1 MTLARRT
8 FTFKQ
13 LASFLLSL
21 LLCATLFSGCGQKDK
36 TTIGWKPAA
45 PLSVSLTREEK
56 GLWRLSTTVPLP
68 YKDLGVF
75 SIDHRLDVRDEY
87 TYIVIRDRKSGT
99 EQVFQLGVSKGKV
112 KLHIVGEHN
121 LTLQPEENNKIVI
134 DHEIRSGEMKIEI
147 YPDGQKLA
155 SVIFENGTEFVF
167 LSDQRLHIEYGS
179 LANSIKREKLPDL
192 QSLFRSD
199 DSISLKSLD
208 RVAFKR
214 DLGISQLEIDWK
226 PEIKANQEAL
236 VVELP
241 KKRKSLITNVEELRS
256 TFKTLAPA
264 VQFTTETPVRLWIF
278 LATELLGI
286 CLMIYLGMQKG
297 GFLKV
302 VWLCLGTILLILCAL
317 IALISDPGYLEF

>member
-1 MTLARRT
+1 MRRT

-21 LLCATLFSGCGQKDK
+21 LLCATLFSGCGRNDK
-36 TTIGWKPAA
+36 TTVGWQPAA
-45 PLSVSLTREEK
+45 PLSILLTREEK
-56 GLWRLSTTVPLP
+56 GLWQLSATVPLP
-68 YKDLGVF
+68 FKDLGVF

-99 EQVFQLGVSKGKV
+99 EQIFQLGVSKGKV

-121 LTLQPEENNKIVI
+121 LILQPEENNKIVI

-167 LSDQRLHIEYGS
+167 LSDQRLRIEYGS

-192 QSLFRSD
+192 QSLFRND
-199 DSISLKSLD
+199 DSLSLKSLD
-208 RVAFKR
+208 RVTFKR
-214 DLGISQLEIDWK
+214 DLGISQLKIDWK
-226 PEIKANQEAL
+226 PEIKVNQEAL

-241 KKRKSLITNVEELRS
+241 KKRKSLIANIEELKS

-264 VQFTTETPVRLWIF
+264 VQFTAETPTRLYFF
-278 LATELLGI
+278 LAAQFLGI
-286 CLMIYLGMQKG
+286 FFMICLGMQKG
-297 GFLKV
+297 GFFKIVL
-302 VWLCLGTILLILCAL
+302 LCLGTVLLILCTL